1 MSNILE
7 IILSGDTRQL
17 DAALSK
23 TQKKLKDFGNST
35 KAIGKSMSVYVTA
48 PITLAGGAAIKF
60 ASDFEESLNK
70 VDVAFKNS
78 SNEVRAFA
86 KTALTNFGIAEGT
99 ALDMAALFGDM
110 STSMGLST
118 QEAANLSTSLVSL
131 AGDLSSFKNMNIEE
145 VTTALNG
152 VFTGETESLK
162 RLGIVMTEVNLQQF
176 ALEKGIRKNIKNF
189 TQAEKVQLRYNYV
202 MSKTVNAQGDFVR
215 TSGGA
220 ANQMRIF
227 QESLKELGVQF
238 GQVILPTFT
247 KVVKK
252 FNELLKEFRDLSPI
266 TKRFIVIM
274 AGIAAAIGPALVAIG
289 SMSTGIGI
297 LTASISALN
306 LAAGGIAIAAA
317 AFVYAA
323 DQIAPSLSTWE
334 QLKTAISGIAAPMSI
349 AGRLAMAEAKKINKA
364 ASVAAT
370 GVGVGPAAGPQQQ
383 GQSRDF
389 VGASM
394 GFLAGPK
401 QDEVLKPLDL
411 TPTIDKID
419 TNALGVKIGN
429 VYDYASNILTT
440 KQANFTNEFISG
452 IERAQMFNEQFAEV
466 IKAGLGNLAMGIGE
480 ALGQA
485 ISSGQSLTQALGTVL
500 LSSMGDI
507 AIQLGQIAIQTGIAL
522 MAIKKAFESLGGPIA
537 IAAGI
542 ALVALGTAVKGS
554 ISNLGGSMGGGGATA
569 FAKGGIVSGP
579 VNALVGEY
587 PGAKSNPEVIAP
599 LNKLKNIIGDQ
610 NGSSNVNVNGEFVVR
625 GQDLVVA
632 LQRADKTRSRIK

>member
-35 KAIGKSMSVYVTA
+35 KAIGKSMSIYVTA

-78 SNEVRAFA
+78 SGEVRAFA

-176 ALEKGIRKNIKNF
+176 ALEKGIKKNIKNF

-306 LAAGGIAIAAA
+306 VAAGGIAIAAA

-349 AGRLAMAEAKKINKA
+349 AGRLAMAEAKKIGKA

-394 GFLAGPK
+394 GFLAGPSK
-401 QDEVLKPLDL
+401 IQETTSAVKDL
-411 TPTIDKID
+411 TPTVAKLKTEMKGLAELPIATPVAESFNKIAKSTED
-419 TNALGVKIGN
+419 LKMAFEV
-429 VYDYASNILTT
+429 
-440 KQANFTNEFISG
+440 NF
-452 IERAQMFNEQFAEV
+452 
-466 IKAGLGNLAMGIGE
+466 
-480 ALGQA
+480 
-485 ISSGQSLTQALGTVL
+485 
-500 LSSMGDI
+500 
-507 AIQLGQIAIQTGIAL
+507 GQIAQTMAQNLGAAVVEGENLMGALAGTILSALGGLLQQMGAAAVAASQLATTFAIPIVGAAAGLAAIAL
-522 MAIKKAFESLGGPIA
+522 GAILSGVGSKVQSGGF
-537 IAAGI
+537 
-542 ALVALGTAVKGS
+542 
-554 ISNLGGSMGGGGATA
+554 TA
-569 FAKGGIVSGP
+569 FANGGIVSGP

-599 LNKLKNIIGDQ
+599 LNKLKNIIGEQ
-610 NGSSNVNVNGEFVVR
+610 GGGNNMNVSGEFVVR